1 MDKFV
6 EIIEEE
12 LEKYANHIPK
22 DSLKAAHA
30 LFDFSQR
37 DQINS
42 ASKGIEYILMH
53 NLDNEIFESL
63 NLIDYINELGDLI
76 ETDYF
81 EKQVRKYFLNNK
93 TKLVLVAKP
102 DKDYFKNIE
111 EKIDQ
116 DLEDYKNSLSKDQ
129 IDDLKK
135 KEERLKTFQ
144 ERQDSKEDKAT
155 IPTLEISDLDLEV
168 EKVPRQVEDDDFKFI
183 YHDLDSAGMI
193 YSELFFDVNHMDL
206 ENLKYLCLIS
216 DFLGSIDT
224 KKYSYQKLDD
234 LIPIN
239 MAGLNFSVQNIKNKE
254 GQINNFIKISFKTTL
269 DRYENSL
276 GIIKE
281 VMKNTDFSDEKRI
294 KDILKQIKAM
304 FEMNMYDSGHSLAL
318 TRSFSHFDKLSYIKD
333 QLNGFGYY
341 EFIKK
346 ISKDVEDNFSSFKEK
361 LENLYKE
368 IFSKKPSN

>member
-12 LEKYANHIPK
+12 LENYANHIPK
-22 DSLKAAHA
+22 DSLRAAHA

-53 NLDNEIFESL
+53 NLDNEIFDSL

-81 EKQVRKYFLNNK
+81 EKQVRKYFINNK

-116 DLEDYKNSLSKDQ
+116 DLENLKKSLSDEEV
-129 IDDLKK
+129 DTLKK
-135 KEERLKTFQ
+135 KEEKLKSFQ
-144 ERQDSKEDKAT
+144 EKEDSKEDKAT
-155 IPTLEISDLDLEV
+155 IPTLEISDVDLDI
-168 EKVPRQVEDDDFKFI
+168 EKVPRKIEDDDFKFI

-193 YSELFFDVNHMDL
+193 YNEFFFDVNHMGL

-216 DFLGSIDT
+216 DLLGSIDT
-224 KKYSYQKLDD
+224 KDHSYQILFEFFYFFR
-234 LIPIN
+234 P
-239 MAGLNFSVQNIKNKE
+239 V
-254 GQINNFIKISFKTTL
+254 
-269 DRYENSL
+269 SL
-276 GIIKE
+276 GLF
-281 VMKNTDFSDEKRI
+281 V
-294 KDILKQIKAM
+294 L
-304 FEMNMYDSGHSLAL
+304 L
-318 TRSFSHFDKLSYIKD
+318 
-333 QLNGFGYY
+333 
-341 EFIKK
+341 
-346 ISKDVEDNFSSFKEK
+346 VW
-361 LENLYKE
+361 
-368 IFSKKPSN
+368 